1 MHQTYMKYN
10 NGKVTN
16 GWSKELFWARNKGS
30 RFGAVSTH
38 NCMQSIKLRSFDQ
51 ILDGIDLRSEW

>member
-10 NGKVTN
+10 KGKVTN

-30 RFGAVSTH
+30 RSGAVSTH
-38 NCMQSIKLRSFDQ
+38 NYMQSVKLRPFDR
-51 ILDGIDLRSEW
+51 ILDGINLRL